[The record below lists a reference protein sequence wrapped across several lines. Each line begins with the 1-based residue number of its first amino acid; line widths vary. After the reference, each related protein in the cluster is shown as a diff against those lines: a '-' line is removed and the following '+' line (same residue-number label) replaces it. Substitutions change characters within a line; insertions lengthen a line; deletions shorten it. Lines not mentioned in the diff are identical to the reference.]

1 MEVGEVIYEEVNQA
15 FDRLPLAAIVD
26 NEIFCVHGGIPRLV
40 EDFDNE
46 VQAIMAVPNLNG
58 IMPSYEHETEW
69 TKQISADIVWSDPV
83 GGECISN
90 YVIPFTLGIR

>member
-1 MEVGEVIYEEVNQA
+1 M
-15 FDRLPLAAIVD
+15 D

-46 VQAIMAVPNLNG
+46 IQAIMAVPNLNG

-83 GGECISN
+83 EYPASRSDSK
-90 YVIPFTLGIR
+90 PTLPQL